1 MLSQTNQNRY
11 FNVLSYDLLW
21 RNTLLRN
28 RESKILEKSTDGLIL
43 DSSVGKWMIL
53 RMMIL
58 ILISTFLVTI
68 RKPFLAHN
76 RCFFLFFFLAVIN
89 YLSITLR
96 VKCPYSELFWSI
108 LSRIWREYREML
120 QFECGE
126 IRTKIIPNMDFFYT
140 V

>member
-1 MLSQTNQNRY
+1 MNKYIAKGSRKFL
-11 FNVLSYDLLW
+11 
-21 RNTLLRN
+21 
-28 RESKILEKSTDGLIL
+28 KILKKSTDGLIR

-76 RCFFLFFFLAVIN
+76 RCFFLFFFSCCY

-96 VKCPYSELFWSI
+96 KTCPYSELFWSI
-108 LSRIWREYREML
+108 LSRIWSDYREML

-126 IRTKIIPNMDFFYT
+126 IQTKIIPNMDTFYT
-140 V
+140 M